1 MRLVRLLY
9 LSWLILC
16 SSWYLCFDEI
26 VSFHIDLQHIKKE
39 SFNVLKVMDLNFNQH
54 QHIGLGEGQCLMCSS
69 EGNKLVVATV
79 SSFILFLLL
88 ASLIFMAPVDN
99 DIKNYQRLHLF
110 QCTSTFVAAAIVEKH
125 QRNEL
130 LPLLQDAAATAKNSA
145 QL

>member
-1 MRLVRLLY
+1 
-9 LSWLILC
+9 
-16 SSWYLCFDEI
+16 
-26 VSFHIDLQHIKKE
+26 
-39 SFNVLKVMDLNFNQH
+39 
-54 QHIGLGEGQCLMCSS
+54 MCSS